1 MEKRKGYSVNLVIEQ
16 DSLLSRYD
24 SLSGKEIV
32 SGNFYLEVAG
42 IFYASE
48 HWNDFVVRLLMS
60 WSHNLL
66 NNRRGVLCFFDGPYE
81 IKFVQEKNI
90 TLTLEEIG
98 EYQIEIDE
106 FYEGLSRCLIIVER
120 YIKENNILI
129 DRQKVIRKYI
139 NQLKNIANIN

>member
-1 MEKRKGYSVNLVIEQ
+1 M
-16 DSLLSRYD
+16 
-24 SLSGKEIV
+24 
-32 SGNFYLEVAG
+32 
-42 IFYASE
+42 
-48 HWNDFVVRLLMS
+48 
-60 WSHNLL
+60 
-66 NNRRGVLCFFDGPYE
+66 CFFDGPYE

>member
-1 MEKRKGYSVNLVIEQ
+1 M
-16 DSLLSRYD
+16 
-24 SLSGKEIV
+24 
-32 SGNFYLEVAG
+32 
-42 IFYASE
+42 
-48 HWNDFVVRLLMS
+48 
-60 WSHNLL
+60 
-66 NNRRGVLCFFDGPYE
+66 CFFDGPYE

-120 YIKENNILI
+120 HIKENNILI

-139 NQLKNIANIN
+139 NQLKDIANIN